1 VGEKKM
7 KLKDASK
14 RLRSIRNGQPKIT
27 LKQARE
33 QVQFRKRIIR
43 LRRCLDDIEKELIKA
58 HQERKVKI
66 TPAEQKLLNGI
77 INGTPIL
84 VSLVSIL

>member
-1 VGEKKM
+1 M

-14 RLRSIRNGQPKIT
+14 RLRSIRNNRQPKIT

-33 QVQFRKRIIR
+33 QVQFHKRIIR
-43 LRRCLDDIEKELIKA
+43 LRRRLDDIEKELVRA

-66 TPAEQKLLNGI
+66 TPAEQKLLKLI
-77 INGTPIL
+77 IKKA
-84 VSLVSIL
+84 